1 MLEGFISDTDG
12 FILKVF
18 TRKEPL
24 HQAHVLLPRKVE
36 ISLQFERNFKIL
48 KKEMSV

>member
-1 MLEGFISDTDG
+1 MSYSEVLEGFISDTDG

-24 HQAHVLLPRKVE
+24 YQAHVLLPRKVE
-36 ISLQFERNFKIL
+36 ISLQFDRNFKI
-48 KKEMSV
+48 V